1 MFSRSVSLLICMF
14 AVFSGSITTADDV
27 KTTKPKIMIS
37 KATTHI
43 TSPLTKDG
51 LVDYAAA
58 LNEFHSRGVTPQ
70 NNAVVLF
77 YKVFGTKP
85 GRVAKLDEFY
95 RLLGM
100 PRPKPGSG
108 IDVDLG
114 AYLRDT
120 LKIKNSSKRFNR
132 VLDDFGRAMNAP
144 WKSGDLPEIAG
155 WLKSNDNSLARL
167 VEATKR
173 PRYFLPIVFQD
184 EKEREVFG
192 WIGDLPGMSQMR
204 SLARA
209 LNARAMLN
217 LGEGRQEA
225 AWRDLIA
232 CHRLGR
238 LVGQSPLV
246 IQRLTG
252 IAVGGVARQADLVFL
267 EHMQPSSKQVAGYL
281 HDLDALAPLPELPE
295 LIDRSERYMFIDTT
309 IIVANDSME
318 ILAALE
324 EPDDRIGRLL
334 SGVTPDA
341 LDWNVALRAGNQVYD
356 RGVEALKKPTNTS
369 RTTALEKLGV
379 ELKPLSQN
387 EAARHFAAEKSKPK
401 AMGRLVGHFLAAVFL
416 RSLSTIQLAQD
427 HFTQKHANLRI
438 AFALTGNKADNGG
451 YPKSLDKLAPK
462 YLKQVPEDLFSGK
475 PLKYRRTKARYVL
488 RSVGR
493 TGKARDANRWGL
505 GIRMPLPKPR

>member
-1 MFSRSVSLLICMF
+1 MF

-167 VEATKR
+167 VEATK
-173 PRYFLPIVFQD
+173 
-184 EKEREVFG
+184 
-192 WIGDLPGMSQMR
+192 
-204 SLARA
+204 
-209 LNARAMLN
+209 
-217 LGEGRQEA
+217 
-225 AWRDLIA
+225 
-232 CHRLGR
+232 
-238 LVGQSPLV
+238 
-246 IQRLTG
+246 
-252 IAVGGVARQADLVFL
+252 VFL
-267 EHMQPSSKQVAGYL
+267 A
-281 HDLDALAPLPELPE
+281 
-295 LIDRSERYMFIDTT
+295 DR
-309 IIVANDSME
+309 
-318 ILAALE
+318 
-324 EPDDRIGRLL
+324 L
-334 SGVTPDA
+334 SG
-341 LDWNVALRAGNQVYD
+341 
-356 RGVEALKKPTNTS
+356 
-369 RTTALEKLGV
+369 
-379 ELKPLSQN
+379 
-387 EAARHFAAEKSKPK
+387 
-401 AMGRLVGHFLAAVFL
+401 
-416 RSLSTIQLAQD
+416 
-427 HFTQKHANLRI
+427 
-438 AFALTGNKADNGG
+438 
-451 YPKSLDKLAPK
+451 
-462 YLKQVPEDLFSGK
+462 
-475 PLKYRRTKARYVL
+475 
-488 RSVGR
+488 
-493 TGKARDANRWGL
+493 
-505 GIRMPLPKPR
+505 